1 MLIIKRV
8 LKKQSAFVNNSPT
21 VIGAAF
27 KLEILTVLL
36 NCSMHKRFQLPVMYG
51 LAVVRL

>member
-1 MLIIKRV
+1 MLTIKRV
-8 LKKQSAFVNNSPT
+8 LKKQAFVNNSPT

-27 KLEILTVLL
+27 KLEILSVIM
-36 NCSMHKRFQLPVMYG
+36 NCSMPKKFQLPVMYG

>member
-8 LKKQSAFVNNSPT
+8 LKTQTFVNNSPT

-27 KLEILTVLL
+27 KLETLTVLI
-36 NCSMHKRFQLPVMYG
+36 NCSMPKKFQLPVMYG